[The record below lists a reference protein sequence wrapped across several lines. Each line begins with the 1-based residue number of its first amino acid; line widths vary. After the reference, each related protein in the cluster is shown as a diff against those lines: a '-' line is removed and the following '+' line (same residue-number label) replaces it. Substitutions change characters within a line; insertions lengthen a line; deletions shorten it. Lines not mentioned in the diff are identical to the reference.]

1 MFGNSYLLAKRTDF
15 GHRNS
20 FREMAM
26 TVQRGNINKV
36 LVLGA
41 NGGIGAEV
49 ARQLSKHGWQVVA
62 LQRGEAGTVGLRD
75 GITWLRG
82 DAMKRQDVMAA
93 AEGCAVI
100 IHAVNPPGYRR
111 WAELVLP
118 MLDNTLAAAR
128 AQGATIVLPGTVYN
142 YGPDAFPLLT
152 ETSPQRPHTRKGAIR
167 VELERR
173 LQTAAEHADCRV
185 IIVRAGDFFGPRVGN
200 SWFSQG
206 LIKPGRPVR
215 TVHLP
220 GAPGVGHQWSY
231 VPDVAATMVE
241 LLQRRAELPAF
252 ASFHMAG
259 HWDADG
265 RQMGEAIRAVV
276 LRHGGVAPRL
286 RAFPWWL
293 TALAAPFV
301 VTLRELREMRYLWR
315 QPVRMSNARLL
326 AVLGREPHTALD
338 EAVEATLAGQG
349 CLTAELA
356 SAGSVRSDA
365 SGPAHR

>member
-1 MFGNSYLLAKRTDF
+1 MT
-15 GHRNS
+15 
-20 FREMAM
+20 M
-26 TVQRGNINKV
+26 TVSSRNDHKV

-41 NGGIGAEV
+41 SGGIGGEL
-49 ARQLSKHGWQVVA
+49 ARQLCHRGWQVVA
-62 LQRGEAGTVGLRD
+62 LQRGAGGAADQRD

-82 DAMKRQDVMAA
+82 DAMRREDVMAA

-100 IHAVNPPGYRR
+100 VHAVNPPGYRR

-152 ETSPQRPHTRKGAIR
+152 ESSPQRPHTRKGAIR
-167 VELERR
+167 AELERR

-220 GAPGVGHQWSY
+220 GVPGVGHQWSY

-265 RQMGEAIRAVV
+265 RQMGELIRAAVV
-276 LRHGGVAPRL
+276 RHGGPAPRL

-301 VTLRELREMRYLWR
+301 ATLRELREMRYLWR

-326 AVLGREPHTALD
+326 AVLGREPHTPLD
-338 EAVEATLAGQG
+338 QAVEATLAGQG
-349 CLTAELA
+349 CLTAA
-356 SAGSVRSDA
+356 PA
-365 SGPAHR
+365 SGASGRGNEAGLAHR

>member
-1 MFGNSYLLAKRTDF
+1 MQQDSNNR
-15 GHRNS
+15 
-20 FREMAM
+20 
-26 TVQRGNINKV
+26 V

-41 NGGIGAEV
+41 SGGIGGEV
-49 ARQLSKHGWQVVA
+49 ARQLRNRGWQVRA
-62 LQRGEAGTVGLRD
+62 LQRSTAQATEERE

-82 DAMKRQDVMAA
+82 DAMQREDVMAA
-93 AEGCAVI
+93 AQGCAVI
-100 IHAVNPPGYRR
+100 VHAVNPPGYRR

-118 MLDNTLAAAR
+118 MLDNTIAAAQ

-142 YGPDAFPLLT
+142 FGPDAFPLLA
-152 ETSPQRPHTRKGAIR
+152 EDAPQRPQTRKGAIR

-173 LQTAAEHADCRV
+173 LQTASEGGPCRV

-200 SWFSQG
+200 SWFAQG
-206 LIKPGRPVR
+206 LVKPGRPVT
-215 TVHLP
+215 TVSLP

-231 VPDVAATMVE
+231 VPDVAQTMLE

-276 LRHGGVAPRL
+276 AWHGGAAPRL

-293 TALAAPFV
+293 VSLATPFV
-301 VTLRELREMRYLWR
+301 GFLRELREMRYLWR

-326 AVLGREPHTALD
+326 AVLGREPHTPLD
-338 EAVEATLAGQG
+338 QAVEATLLGLG
-349 CLTAELA
+349 CLAAPAATGKTLSSA
-356 SAGSVRSDA
+356 S
-365 SGPAHR
+365 